1 MEGAEA
7 AEAEAAEAA
16 EALARNGSEVG
27 REVVVGRALS
37 TSPAAGAPRNV
48 EGKRA
53 GHWPP
58 LSASACQESLRV
70 TIDFS
75 YHSW

>member
-37 TSPAAGAPRNV
+37 TSPAANIITD
-48 EGKRA
+48 KLTFRA
-53 GHWPP
+53 YFQ
-58 LSASACQESLRV
+58 SV
-70 TIDFS
+70 TDK
-75 YHSW
+75 